1 MKWKILNQLRKHTG
15 FFNLDVC
22 EVEHDSYTG
31 GPVKVTRELYYR
43 DNAVAVLLYDPARDK
58 VVMIEQFRIGAIN
71 DENGPWLLEIVAGMI
86 KEGETVHEVAKR
98 ECKEEAG
105 IDIHAFDDI
114 CTFYTSP
121 GGSSE
126 MIYLVCG
133 IVDSSVAQGVHGV
146 AHEGEDIKVV
156 VIDYE
161 RVEELLSANEVASAI
176 PLIALQWLKIHRE
189 RLRIESFVL

>member
-1 MKWKILNQLRKHTG
+1 MKWKILNQLRKYSG
-15 FFNLDVC
+15 FFNLDIC
-22 EVEHDSYTG
+22 EVEHDCYDG
-31 GPVKVTRELYYR
+31 GSVKVTRELYYR
-43 DNAVAVLLYDPARDK
+43 DNAVAVLLYDPANDK
-58 VVMIEQFRIGAIN
+58 VVMIEQFRIGAVN

-86 KEGETVHEVAKR
+86 EPGETVHDVARR

-105 IDIHAFDDI
+105 IDIHAFDHI

-126 MIYLVCG
+126 QIYLVCG
-133 IVDSSVAQGVHGV
+133 IVDSTHVSGIHGV
-146 AHEGEDIKVV
+146 PHEGEDIRVV

-161 RVEELLSANEVASAI
+161 RVEELLSANEIASAI
-176 PLIALQWLKIHRE
+176 PLVALQWLKINRE